1 LDLERALLA
10 HQALPYGWLRASD
23 WAEMGCDA
31 VVDSDSQIPWFSG
44 LCLEGE
50 VAAQYRIEGREGQ
63 EGDSPPPS
71 LELDNLAPITIFV
84 GANNSGKSR
93 LLREI
98 FSREDFSRL
107 KLRALHPS
115 EGYVDLIP
123 KLSEWHK
130 QLSNDGMQIP
140 GDWLSPPELQIV
152 NATIL
157 GIDDCLSG
165 SIHSARRETLEE
177 IKGNISSYGL
187 LRGIPAPVRSRR
199 CYVPMMRGMRPP
211 FTPKLLSGISI
222 APDERD
228 LYSVRTHYDY
238 FTRSGALNWDL
249 AGDPKMTQVFSGLGM
264 YGDLRRRLLGR
275 SQELRNTVKEY
286 ERLLSDLFFGSEA
299 VTLTPVEGSEGGHE
313 NDVVHIKIGC
323 RPDYP
328 IHALGDGMQSLII
341 CTYPIVT
348 ETKAGSL
355 FFLEEPDLCMHP
367 SLQRTFLEVLK
378 DSHRKM
384 GHQFFVT
391 THSNH
396 LLDLVDDP
404 YMVSILN
411 FSAIGSAEEAISPP
425 ATSPVFQISPVGL
438 RDRDVL
444 ARLGVRPSATFLANS
459 TIWVEGVSDASYLR
473 AYMEAFTC
481 YLSIRGSGDWRDTV
495 KRLRQYKEDL
505 HYAFVEYGGANLVHL
520 QFEEPEEND
529 SPVPCRQHTT
539 VIPGLCAKAIVVAD
553 GDIGDALTK
562 GDRLQ
567 DFRHQLESRLIV
579 LPGKE
584 IENLIPVALVKC
596 QVREDHASNRR
607 GSVAE
612 DVIDSIDYASY
623 SRSCAEASKLI
634 GLGAYLGGSLQI
646 VKYNSMETL
655 SDYYKR
661 RWRSASDG
669 IPRKIRE
676 AFGKSSDSETP
687 DASDTT
693 VNELPMYLTHDL
705 LWLCTCIYL
714 HIAECNHH
722 TSVARQ
728 LRDFQQHLREWHQL
742 NPASSS
748 LPSGAEGQEESW
760 PIHNPSDRRCPLMT
774 PPRHANTESASTA

>member
-1 LDLERALLA
+1 
-10 HQALPYGWLRASD
+10 
-23 WAEMGCDA
+23 
-31 VVDSDSQIPWFSG
+31 
-44 LCLEGE
+44 
-50 VAAQYRIEGREGQ
+50 VATQYRIEGREDEIGV
-63 EGDSPPPS
+63 
-71 LELDNLAPITIFV
+71 LELDSLAPITIFV

-107 KLRALHPS
+107 KLRALHAS

-123 KLSEWHK
+123 KLSQWHK
-130 QLSNDGMQIP
+130 QLSNGGMEIL
-140 GDWLSPPELQIV
+140 GDWLSARELQRV

-157 GIDDCLSG
+157 SVDDYLSG
-165 SIHSARRETLEE
+165 ATHYARRDNLEA
-177 IKGNISSYGL
+177 IKEDISSYGL
-187 LRGIPAPVRSRR
+187 LSGVPAPVRSRR

-228 LYSVRTHYDY
+228 LYGVRTHYDY

-286 ERLLSDLFFGSEA
+286 ESLLSDLFFGSET
-299 VTLTPVEGSEGGHE
+299 VTLTPVEGSEGGRE

-348 ETKAGSL
+348 ETKTGGL

-384 GHQFFVT
+384 GHQFFIT

-396 LLDLVDDP
+396 LLDLVDDLDL
-404 YMVSILN
+404 VSIFS
-411 FSAIGSAEEAISPP
+411 FSAIGNAEEAISPP
-425 ATSPVFQISPVGL
+425 ATSPVFQICPVGL

-444 ARLGVRPSATFLANS
+444 AQLGVRPSATFLANS

-473 AYMEAFTC
+473 AYMEAFMS

-495 KRLRQYKEDL
+495 KKLRRYKEDL

-520 QFEEPEEND
+520 QFDEPQEEGLSIPQGAPSALGTSD
-529 SPVPCRQHTT
+529 VAPDRQSTT
-539 VIPGLCAKAIVVAD
+539 VIPRLCAKAIVVAD
-553 GDIGDALTK
+553 GDIGEAISK
-562 GDRLQ
+562 GNRLPQ
-567 DFRHQLESRLIV
+567 FRKQLGSGLIV

-584 IENLIPVALVKC
+584 IENLIPAQLVKR
-596 QVREDHASNRR
+596 QVKEDHMPPRR
-607 GSVAE
+607 GNVAD
-612 DVIDSIDYASY
+612 DVIDVIDYADY
-623 SRSCAEASKLI
+623 SRPCVDPPRLVGI
-634 GLGAYLGGSLQI
+634 GAYLGDQCGISKYCGSD
-646 VKYNSMETL
+646 TL
-655 SDYYKR
+655 PATYKS
-661 RWRSASDG
+661 RWSSANEG
-669 IPRKIRE
+669 IPRKVRDLLDKSLKCGIPE
-676 AFGKSSDSETP
+676 ASHVT
-687 DASDTT
+687 A
-693 VNELPMYLTHDL
+693 NELPSYLTHDL

-714 HIAECNHH
+714 HVAECNNHAQAV
-722 TSVARQ
+722 SQ
-728 LRDFQQHLREWHQL
+728 LRGFQQTLREWHQ
-742 NPASSS
+742 PTRASSP
-748 LPSGAEGQEESW
+748 LLSGVEGEAESW
-760 PIHNPSDRRCPLMT
+760 PIHDPSDRGCPLT
-774 PPRHANTESASTA
+774 AHPPHANVESAAAENGDDPA